1 LYQDFPSPA
10 HLRAQQED
18 CSNAG
23 VATETHPA
31 EPWAGFSAIY
41 EEGETLSCVVSSWR
55 PEEGTEHLVSRMEAN
70 ASLDRWRIAPSEDM
84 AAQTDARMGGEDLGL
99 MTFISLSEEVS

>member
-1 LYQDFPSPA
+1 
-10 HLRAQQED
+10 
-18 CSNAG
+18 
-23 VATETHPA
+23 
-31 EPWAGFSAIY
+31 
-41 EEGETLSCVVSSWR
+41 
-55 PEEGTEHLVSRMEAN
+55 MEAN